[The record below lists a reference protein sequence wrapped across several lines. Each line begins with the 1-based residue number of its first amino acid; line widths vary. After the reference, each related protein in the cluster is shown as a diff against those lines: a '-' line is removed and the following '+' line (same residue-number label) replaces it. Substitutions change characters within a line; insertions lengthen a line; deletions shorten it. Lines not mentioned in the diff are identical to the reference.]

1 MKIDDI
7 LIKIN
12 DYDDTI
18 NKIFFDKDVI
28 TLPEVINRLE
38 DYYCEIESLKE
49 QIEFM
54 EQDIRNNYK
63 PINKYEELG
72 MNERDFY

>member
-38 DYYCEIESLKE
+38 DYYCEIENLKE

-72 MNERDFY
+72 MSERNFY